1 MKPILVWDLPTRL
14 MHWAFAASVSGSL
27 VIALTVDGE
36 SPLFQLHMIL
46 GLVAAFIVVL
56 RLVWGLVGT
65 RHARFANF
73 PLSPGMLADY
83 GRGLLQSAGR
93 RFTGHN
99 PGAAWASLAMFTLVG
114 LLLLT
119 GLGPGGEAF
128 EEVHGAL
135 AYALLGVVGLHLAGL
150 AWHTVRHRENIAA
163 SMVTGRKEGDPAEEI
178 RSARPVWAVG
188 LLAGGIV
195 WIAGL
200 FRSHDANAATVRIPV
215 LGAVVQLGE
224 SESEGGEDSERGSQ
238 KKDDDD
244 DDD

>member
-1 MKPILVWDLPTRL
+1 
-14 MHWAFAASVSGSL
+14 MHWAFVASVSGSL
-27 VIALTVDGE
+27 LIALTVDDE

-46 GLVAAFIVVL
+46 GIVAAFIVVL
-56 RLVWGLVGT
+56 RLIWGLAGT

-73 PLSPGMLADY
+73 PLRPGMLADY
-83 GRGLLQSAGR
+83 LLGLLQSAGR

-119 GLGPGGEAF
+119 GLAPGGEAL
-128 EEVHGAL
+128 EEVHGVL
-135 AYALLGVVGLHLAGL
+135 AYALLGVIGLHLAGL
-150 AWHTVRHRENIAA
+150 AWHTIRHRENIAV
-163 SMVTGRKEGDPAEEI
+163 SMLTGRKEGDPAEEI
-178 RSARPVWAVG
+178 RSARPVWAAG
-188 LLAGGIV
+188 LLAGSVV

-224 SESEGGEDSERGSQ
+224 QEPEGSEGSEHASWKG
-238 KKDDDD
+238 DDDD
-244 DDD
+244 D